1 MKRAETSIFEL
12 HFAELYH
19 TGMTLIPAWKVL
31 HLFAKD
37 KGRLTKAFFRDE
49 IFPLWSDYISEID
62 YIHITVNVVR
72 ADHGVL
78 KPVAYLLTRD
88 DFRYTDTDTDT
99 DTDDENGEN
108 EFPAPNGLLSIAEGL
123 LTGKGP
129 PGQFS

>member
-1 MKRAETSIFEL
+1 MNRTETAIFEL

-49 IFPLWSDYISEID
+49 IFPLWCDYICEVD
-62 YIHITVNVVR
+62 NIHITVNVVR

-88 DFRYTDTDTDT
+88 DFRYTATDTDTDT
-99 DTDDENGEN
+99 DTDDENESA
-108 EFPAPNGLLSIAEGL
+108 APQGTRDGKASKV
-123 LTGKGP
+123 TGMTVRH
-129 PGQFS
+129 

>member
-1 MKRAETSIFEL
+1 MNRTETAIFDL

-62 YIHITVNVVR
+62 NIHITVNVVR

-88 DFRYTDTDTDT
+88 DFRYTDTD
-99 DTDDENGEN
+99 DENDEN
-108 EFPAPNGLLSIAEGL
+108 ESPAPKGLLAIAGIMK
-123 LTGKGP
+123 GKGP
-129 PGQFS
+129 SGQFE

>member
-1 MKRAETSIFEL
+1 MNRAETAIFEL

-49 IFPLWSDYISEID
+49 IFPLWSDYISEVD
-62 YIHITVNVVR
+62 NIHITVNVVR

-78 KPVAYLLTRD
+78 KPVASLLTRD
-88 DFRYTDTDTDT
+88 DFRYTDTDDESENGENG
-99 DTDDENGEN
+99 ENGEN
-108 EFPAPNGLLSIAEGL
+108 ESLA
-123 LTGKGP
+123 
-129 PGQFS
+129 

>member
-1 MKRAETSIFEL
+1 MKRAETAIFEL

-49 IFPLWSDYISEID
+49 IFSLWSDYISEID
-62 YIHITVNVVR
+62 NIHITVNVVR

-88 DFRYTDTDTDT
+88 DFRYTDTATDT
-99 DTDDENGEN
+99 DTDDENDEN
-108 EFPAPNGLLSIAEGL
+108 ESPRP
-123 LTGKGP
+123 
-129 PGQFS
+129 